1 MCLASMV
8 RTYTYRCAR
17 MGKGKRA
24 KLDALLNHLAWVR
37 NDAVAYC
44 RKRYAED
51 GSTPSVFDL
60 NKRLTDMRKE
70 DAHAASMPVLAQRSM
85 LRRVRGGYD
94 RMFKHGAGRPRFRP
108 EINSFELC
116 TSRPR
121 RAGKGWTVQVKSVGK
136 IRFNGSIPDGEVR
149 NVRIVRHP
157 LGTGYDVQLVMQLP
171 DSTAVDN
178 RDAVGIDLGVKA
190 PCSLSNGTQYAPV
203 KISDREKKKRQRAV
217 ARAKRRSRSRAKKKQ
232 ALSKESRRVAI
243 KRRNAVHRMTSD
255 IVKNHSANLVT
266 EELQVQSMTAKGG
279 RRKRGLNRSM
289 REQSLGLIVQQLAYK
304 AESAGGKLV
313 TVSPHNTTQQCSS
326 CGGLPVKSIGL
337 GVRTYR
343 CDHCGLVLDRDMNAA
358 RNIRLKGLEHFSR
371 PGLLPAH
378 RSDAAVPRQTAPLA
392 LEHSLGVKHGYD
404 AGSYAGA

>member
-1 MCLASMV
+1 MF
-8 RTYTYRCAR
+8 RTYSYRCAR
-17 MGKGKRA
+17 MGKGKRST
-24 KLDALLNHLAWVR
+24 LMALFNHLAWVR

-60 NKRLTDMRKE
+60 NRRLADMRKE
-70 DAHAASMPVLAQRSM
+70 DAHTASKPVAAQRSM

-94 RMFKHGAGRPRFRP
+94 RLFKHGAGRPRFRP
-108 EINSFELC
+108 DVNSFELHA
-116 TSRPR
+116 SSPR

-149 NVRIVRHP
+149 NVRMVRHP
-157 LGTGYDVQLVMQLP
+157 LGTGFDVQLVMQIP
-171 DSTAVDN
+171 GSEATDS

-190 PCSLSNGTQYAPV
+190 PCSLSNGAQYAPV

-217 ARAKRRSRSRAKKKQ
+217 ARAKRRSKSRAKKKQ

-243 KRRNAVHRMTSD
+243 RRRNAVHRMTSD
-255 IVKNHSANLVT
+255 IARNHSANLVT
-266 EELQVQSMTAKGG
+266 EDLHVQGMTARGG

-289 REQSLGLIVQQLAYK
+289 REQSLGLIAEQLAYK

-326 CGGLPVKSIGL
+326 CGGLPAKSIGL
-337 GVRTYR
+337 EVRTYR
-343 CDHCGLVLDRDMNAA
+343 CEHCGMVLDRDVNATK
-358 RNIRLKGLEHFSR
+358 NIRLKGLEHFSR
-371 PGLLPAH
+371 PHLLPAH
-378 RSDAAVPRQTAPLA
+378 RSDAALPRQTAL
-392 LEHSLGVKHGYD
+392 LVLGHSLSVKQGHD
-404 AGSYAGA
+404 AGSYAQSSI

>member
-1 MCLASMV
+1 MV
-8 RTYTYRCAR
+8 RTYAYRCAR

-24 KLDALLNHLAWVR
+24 KLEALLDHLAWVR
-37 NDAVAYC
+37 NDAVAHC

-60 NKRLTDMRKE
+60 DKRLTNMRKE
-70 DAHAASMPVLAQRSM
+70 NTHTASMPVLAQRSM
-85 LRRVRGGYD
+85 LRRVRAGYD

-116 TSRPR
+116 TSKPR
-121 RAGKGWTVQVKSVGK
+121 GAGKGWTVQIKSVGK

-217 ARAKRRSRSRAKKKQ
+217 VRAKRRSRSRAKKKQ
-232 ALSKESRRVAI
+232 ALSKESHRVAI

-343 CDHCGLVLDRDMNAA
+343 CDHCGLVLDRDVNAA